1 MIDPLFQTRWLAVA
15 QGWQRD
21 ALARAALRVVVPPTE
36 EPVSVADAGAHLRLD
51 AYGSPP
57 EYPDEALLTTLIPA
71 AREYVEGL
79 SGLVL
84 TPKTLEMTGR
94 SFDSLCRWPGD
105 LGILLK
111 TSPITGVESV
121 RYVDGNG
128 DEQTMT
134 GSDWQLDSYAIVP
147 TLFPAYGVSTWPS
160 SRDEPNAVR
169 IRFTAGYAAVTG
181 SPTAEV
187 IPQSLRAAIL
197 LMLGHLYENREQ
209 TTGIKLEEIPL
220 GIQALIEPYRLR
232 LPFA

>member
-21 ALARAALRVVVPPTE
+21 ALARAALRVVVPSTE

-57 EYPDEALLTTLIPA
+57 EYPDEALLTALISA

-84 TPKTLEMTGR
+84 APKTLEMTGR
-94 SFDSLCRWPGD
+94 SFDGLCRWPGD

-111 TSPITGVESV
+111 VAPVTGIESV
-121 RYVDGNG
+121 RYIDGDGN
-128 DEQTMT
+128 EQTMAS
-134 GSDWQLDSYAIVP
+134 SDWLLDSYATVP
-147 TLFPAYGVSTWPS
+147 ALFPAYGVSTWPTP
-160 SRDEPNAVR
+160 RDEPNAVR
-169 IRFTAGYAAVTG
+169 IRFTAGYAGTSG
-181 SPTAEV
+181 SPTVEV

-209 TTGIKLEEIPL
+209 TTGIKLDEIPL